1 MRRLRVEREGE
12 QADEGIEAHALR
24 LSLCA
29 QRSNPASKWL
39 SFPVRT
45 PKSYRNAPNSQMR
58 LSHLADYAVVLMTAA
73 ARRPAAARL
82 SATELACETGVPLP
96 TAQKLMGQLAACGLL
111 RSVRGAGGGFSL
123 AKGASQISLADIV
136 EAVEG
141 PIAMTVCSGHEGPSD
156 CALDA
161 HCRVKPHMGV
171 VGNAVRGA
179 LGAVSLEALSGPA
192 SAARGLAR

>member
-1 MRRLRVEREGE
+1 
-12 QADEGIEAHALR
+12 
-24 LSLCA
+24 
-29 QRSNPASKWL
+29 
-39 SFPVRT
+39 
-45 PKSYRNAPNSQMR
+45 MR

-82 SATELACETGVPLP
+82 SATELASETGVPLP
-96 TAQKLMGQLAACGLL
+96 TTQKLMGQLAASGLL
-111 RSVRGAGGGFSL
+111 ISVRGAGGGFTL
-123 AKGASQISLADIV
+123 ARPAAEISLADIV

-141 PIAMTVCSGHEGPSD
+141 PIAMTVCSGHEGVSD

-179 LGAVSLEALSGPA
+179 LGAVSLTE
-192 SAARGLAR
+192 LAR

>member
-1 MRRLRVEREGE
+1 
-12 QADEGIEAHALR
+12 
-24 LSLCA
+24 
-29 QRSNPASKWL
+29 
-39 SFPVRT
+39 
-45 PKSYRNAPNSQMR
+45 MR

-82 SATELACETGVPLP
+82 SATELASETGVPLP
-96 TAQKLMGQLAACGLL
+96 TTQKLMGQLAACGLL
-111 RSVRGAGGGFSL
+111 SSVRGAGGGFTL
-123 AKGASQISLADIV
+123 ARPAAEISLADIV

-179 LGAVSLEALSGPA
+179 LGAVSLTE
-192 SAARGLAR
+192 LAQ